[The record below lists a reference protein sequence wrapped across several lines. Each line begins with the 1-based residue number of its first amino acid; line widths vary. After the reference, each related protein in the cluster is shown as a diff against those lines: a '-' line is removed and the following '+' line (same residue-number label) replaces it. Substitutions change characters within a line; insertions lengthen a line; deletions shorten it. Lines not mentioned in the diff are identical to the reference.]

1 MFHRIVVPVDDT
13 ERSQQSATLATHLAK
28 QFGAT
33 VLVVHV
39 KPFTTGSQDI
49 VAAMHAVEVVAE
61 KVRRAGVACDA
72 LLDLDKTVEGIVAT
86 AKYQDSDLIVLA
98 PHHRSWLKALR
109 HPSVTEEM
117 MAQSPAPLLI
127 WPEGMPP
134 EAAASVLESPASTVM
149 VPLDGSELAEQ
160 ALPYATALAERMG
173 RALLLVRVVPPVV
186 VPTMSPQT
194 IHVEESVHEQEQ
206 TSARAYM
213 RQVRERIAAQSSVAV
228 QSIILA
234 GQPASELLQ
243 VAESHPDSV
252 LVMTTHGRGRAGR
265 AWFGS
270 VAADLAHQ
278 ATIPMFVLRP
288 SETSAQTDTSR
299 EDAWAAHI

>member
-13 ERSQQSATLATHLAK
+13 ERGQQSATLATHLAK

-39 KPFTTGSQDI
+39 KPFMTGTQDI
-49 VAAMHAVEVVAE
+49 VAGMHTVEVVAE

-72 LLDLDKTVEGIVAT
+72 LLNLDKTVEGIVAT
-86 AKYQDSDLIVLA
+86 AKYQDSGLIVLA
-98 PHHRSWLKALR
+98 PHHRSWLEALR

-117 MAQSPAPLLI
+117 MAQSQAPLLI

-134 EAAASVLESPASTVM
+134 EAATSVLESPASTVM

-160 ALPYATALAERMG
+160 ALPYATALGERMG
-173 RALLLVRVVPPVV
+173 RALLLVRVVPPAV
-186 VPTMSPQT
+186 VPAMGPQT
-194 IHVEESVHEQEQ
+194 IHLEESRYKEEQ
-206 TSARAYM
+206 TIARTYM

-243 VAESHPDSV
+243 VAESHPDGV

-288 SETSAQTDTSR
+288 NETSAQTDTSR
-299 EDAWAAHI
+299 EDAWVAHI